1 MVASTWYSGFMDKYE
16 QLKELMEYVTKT
28 VIDLPYPYRNPD
40 GDNDYHHVVR
50 LIMNDVKTAMEKIDN
65 GI

>member
-1 MVASTWYSGFMDKYE
+1 MDKYG
-16 QLKELMEYVTKT
+16 QLKGLMEYVTKT

-50 LIMNDVKTAMEKIDN
+50 LIMSDVQRAMEDIDAK
-65 GI
+65 